1 MSGARAS
8 PRLRAFAG
16 AGLLGAL
23 LLAAYA
29 GSLRGEFL
37 WDDDLHI
44 TANPT
49 IVGPLGLAEIWTSAR
64 AHYFPLVLTNF
75 WVQHQLWGLEPL
87 GYRLVTLLC
96 HAGAA
101 LLLWRL
107 LLGLGMPGAWLG
119 AALWALHPVQV
130 ESVAWI
136 CELKNT
142 QSAVLFLAAAL
153 CYLRWLDARGQPG
166 AGRAYTAAL
175 ACAALA
181 ILSKP
186 STVMLPVTLALLGWW
201 RRRTLAWADLWPL
214 APFLALSAAAAGWTI
229 WEQRYNSGALGP
241 EWSQT
246 PAERLILAG
255 RVVWFYLGKLAWPE
269 PLVFIYPRW
278 SLAAGNPLSYLP
290 GVAVVAALALLWRYR
305 TRPAAAAGF
314 LAAGHF
320 AALLFPVMGFF
331 NVYFFRYSFVGDHFQ
346 YLASI
351 GPLAL
356 AGALLSRWRPAAA
369 IAVVAL
375 GALSFREAREYVS
388 SETLWRSTLAHN
400 PGATMAWLNLGHTLQ
415 RQGRTDEAIA
425 VFRSVLERHPD
436 NLEAHNDL
444 AGAHLLQGRP
454 ADALPHLE
462 RAVALAPG
470 RAEFHK
476 NLGNALQALG
486 RPEAA
491 LEPHRRALELEPT
504 LAEARAG
511 FGFGLVLTGRVEEG
525 LTELEQA
532 VREAPRHAGI
542 RGLAARGNARA
553 GRTAAA
559 RGHFEAAVELDPG
572 SAEAQNNLG
581 TALAL
586 AGEADRARACFTRAL
601 QLAPGFTAARFN
613 LANAFLSAGRWAEAA
628 AELRVVAADRPADPE
643 VRARLAGALANSG
656 DLAGAVT
663 AYVAALEF
671 PAAPPEWREQYAQVL
686 RALGRPREA
695 LEQLE
700 LATEARRTRR

>member
-1 MSGARAS
+1 MSGVRAS
-8 PRLRAFAG
+8 PRLRALAA

-29 GSLRGEFL
+29 GSLRGDFL

-49 IVGPLGLAEIWTSAR
+49 IVGPLGLTEIWTSAR

-107 LLGLGMPGAWLG
+107 LLGLGVPGAWLG

-142 QSAVLFLAAAL
+142 QSALLFLAAAL
-153 CYLRWLDARGQPG
+153 CHLRWLDTRGQPG
-166 AGRAYTAAL
+166 AGRAYAAAL

-186 STVMLPVTLALLGWW
+186 STVMLPVTLALIGWW
-201 RRRTLAWADLWPL
+201 RRRALAWADLWPL
-214 APFLALSAAAAGWTI
+214 VPFLALSAAAAGWTI

-278 SLAAGNPLSYLP
+278 SLAAGHPLSYLP
-290 GVAVVAALALLWRYR
+290 GLGVVAALALLWRFR
-305 TRPAAAAGF
+305 ARPAAAAGF

-351 GPLAL
+351 GPLTL
-356 AGALLSRWRPAAA
+356 AGAWLSRWRPVAAV
-369 IAVVAL
+369 AVVTLA
-375 GALSFREAREYVS
+375 ALSFREAREYVS
-388 SETLWRSTLAHN
+388 SETLWRSTLAQN
-400 PGATMAWLNLGHTLQ
+400 PGATMAWLNLGDTLQ

-425 VFRSVLERHPD
+425 IFRSVLERHPD

-470 RAEFHK
+470 RAEFQK

-486 RPEAA
+486 RAEAA
-491 LEPHRRALELEPT
+491 LGPHRRALELDPR

-511 FGFGLVLTGRVEEG
+511 LGFGLVLTGRAEEG
-525 LTELEQA
+525 LAELEQA
-532 VREAPRHAGI
+532 VREAPRHAGV

-553 GRTAAA
+553 GRAVVA
-559 RGHFEAAVELDPG
+559 RGHFEAAAELDPG

-586 AGEADRARACFTRAL
+586 NGELDRARACFTRAL

-613 LANAFLSAGRWAEAA
+613 LANALLSAGRWAEAA
-628 AELRVVAADRPADPE
+628 AEFRVVAAERPADPE

-656 DLAGAVT
+656 DLPGAVT
-663 AYVAALEF
+663 AYTAALAS
-671 PAAPPEWREQYAQVL
+671 PAALPEWREQYAQVL

-700 LATEARRTRR
+700 LATAARRTRR